1 MEAIYQCCLA
11 PREVPTR
18 GSEGF
23 WPAKAKTS
31 IEVPLAKAKNPGV

>member
-11 PREVPTR
+11 LPTR

-23 WPAKAKTS
+23 WPAKAKRS
-31 IEVPLAKAKNPGV
+31 MQAWLLKAENPGV

>member
-11 PREVPTR
+11 LPTR

-31 IEVPLAKAKNPGV
+31 IEVPLAKAKNPWGLG